1 MTSTDKTNLKRA
13 ACLGVAIAVVA
24 LLFVQLLTTAF
35 SIKDFWLVA
44 VQNAAEWRH
53 VLLPQLMS
61 PGVWSILI
69 STLECLVIVLV
80 LTQVVL
86 RPRKA
91 WRAYLALVVLELIS
105 AFLSFAVLRPDIPD
119 QLQSAVLLGYGYALL
134 RMGLTLVLL
143 LLLARLAAAT
153 SSTVEVENR
162 A

>member
-1 MTSTDKTNLKRA
+1 MISTDKTILKRA
-13 ACLGVAIAVVA
+13 ALLGVAIAVVA
-24 LLFVQLLTTAF
+24 LLLLQLVTTVF

-44 VQNAAEWRH
+44 VQSAAVWRH

-69 STLECLVIVLV
+69 STLECLVILLV
-80 LTQVVL
+80 LTLVVL

-91 WRAYLALVVLELIS
+91 WKIYLALVVLELIS
-105 AFLSFAVLRPDIPD
+105 ALLSFAALRPDMPD
-119 QLQSAVLLGYGYALL
+119 QLQSAVILGYGYALL

>member
-1 MTSTDKTNLKRA
+1 MISTDKTILKRA
-13 ACLGVAIAVVA
+13 ALFGIAIAVVA
-24 LLFVQLLTTAF
+24 LLLLQLVTTVF

-44 VQNAAEWRH
+44 VQKAALWRH
-53 VLLPQLMS
+53 VLLPQLIS

-80 LTQVVL
+80 LTLVLL

-91 WRAYLALVVLELIS
+91 WKIYLALVVLELIS
-105 AFLSFAVLRPDIPD
+105 ALLSFAALRPDMPD
-119 QLQSAVLLGYGYALL
+119 QLQSAVVLGYGYALL